1 MLLITVKQCKN
12 QYEGLFDLDVLTLM
26 ANLCIVSQM
35 AHLIW
40 IVEMQT
46 LQCTITQQPMQ
57 RILDSGKGAICD
69 WSIIRTQLQ
78 RFFFLPRIYFSC

>member
-40 IVEMQT
+40 IVE
-46 LQCTITQQPMQ
+46 
-57 RILDSGKGAICD
+57 SV
-69 WSIIRTQLQ
+69 QLPNSPCSV
-78 RFFFLPRIYFSC
+78 F